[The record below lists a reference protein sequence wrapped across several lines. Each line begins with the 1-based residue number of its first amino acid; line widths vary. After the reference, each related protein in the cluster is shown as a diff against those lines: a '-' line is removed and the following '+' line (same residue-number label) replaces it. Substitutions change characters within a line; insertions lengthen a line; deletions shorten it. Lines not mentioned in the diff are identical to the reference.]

1 MTNPCSNVY
10 YPSSHF
16 LFPDVEKI
24 NKNKSSSN
32 RLYSLKYKTVFS
44 AHGDGWC
51 TKENSVGGPGDKTP
65 SVSPTFIGGLLR
77 LKQSGKKGV
86 DKKHGSYERYLA
98 KKVANSQPCGGFY
111 TVGSS

>member
-32 RLYSLKYKTVFS
+32 RLYSLKNKTVFAS
-44 AHGDGWC
+44 HGIAC
-51 TKENSVGGPGDKTP
+51 IKQSNVGGPGDLV
-65 SVSPTFIGGLLR
+65 VSRSPDFIGGLLR

-98 KKVANSQPCGGFY
+98 QKVGNSKPCQSWY
-111 TVGSS
+111 TST